1 MQGARAP
8 QPGATNRP
16 SPSGHVK
23 GPSAPDRSQRASS
36 SSAVRPPG
44 RPERLPALSQPAPQ
58 RPPGAG
64 GPGGRGTPGPMP
76 NPEVKPA
83 SAEGTAGATLWET
96 RAPPAPGARCAGQRA
111 GRREQGAWEGGTR
124 GGPPLR
130 LRAPPAF
137 SRRRKAAGP
146 LGGGRPFRVR
156 GLLRGLRGSVGGL
169 LHVADP
175 RRAFLAGRGSE
186 GGLRFDALGVRCLSP

>member
-1 MQGARAP
+1 MR
-8 QPGATNRP
+8 
-16 SPSGHVK
+16 
-23 GPSAPDRSQRASS
+23 
-36 SSAVRPPG
+36 
-44 RPERLPALSQPAPQ
+44 ER
-58 RPPGAG
+58 
-64 GPGGRGTPGPMP
+64 
-76 NPEVKPA
+76 
-83 SAEGTAGATLWET
+83 
-96 RAPPAPGARCAGQRA
+96 
-111 GRREQGAWEGGTR
+111 GAWEGGTR

-186 GGLRFDALGVRCLSP
+186 GGLRFDALGVRCLSPLLLAQPLPLPCFVWWANLRKGTLRRPWSLFRASEGVVEALLAASPGRSDSNSAYCGCSALA

>member
-1 MQGARAP
+1 MR
-8 QPGATNRP
+8 
-16 SPSGHVK
+16 
-23 GPSAPDRSQRASS
+23 
-36 SSAVRPPG
+36 
-44 RPERLPALSQPAPQ
+44 ER
-58 RPPGAG
+58 
-64 GPGGRGTPGPMP
+64 
-76 NPEVKPA
+76 
-83 SAEGTAGATLWET
+83 
-96 RAPPAPGARCAGQRA
+96 
-111 GRREQGAWEGGTR
+111 GAWEGGTR
-124 GGPPLR
+124 GVPPFR

-186 GGLRFDALGVRCLSP
+186 GGLRFDALGVRCLSPLLLAQPLPLPCFVWWANLRKGTLRRPWSLFRASEGVVEALLAASPGRSDSNSAYCGCSALA